1 MFSIYFLIMIFSID
15 NFLVCI
21 SYSIKKINISLKHI
35 FLMCLIN
42 TLAMFLSLSFANVL
56 TLFIPNFIFKFITF
70 IMLFSLGIY
79 NMFEDSIKK
88 YFYIKKRNKFL
99 NVYLDETS
107 ADFDNS
113 KSLSVFESVI
123 LSLVLSLDSLVGG
136 FSISLFNISITNI
149 LVIVFS
155 INLLF
160 FILGKYLGKYLNK
173 YIDFNLSYFCGFII
187 ILIALLNFI

>member
-1 MFSIYFLIMIFSID
+1 MFNIYFLIMIFSID
-15 NFLVCI
+15 NFLVCV
-21 SYSIKKINISLKHI
+21 SYSIKKIDISLKHI
-35 FLMCLIN
+35 FLMCFIN
-42 TLAMFLSLSFANVL
+42 TLTLFLFLSFVNVL
-56 TLFIPNFIFKFITF
+56 TLFIPNAIFKFITF

-88 YFYIKKRNKFL
+88 YFSLKKRNKFL

-113 KSLSVFESVI
+113 KNLSVFESVV

-136 FSISLFNISITNI
+136 FSISLFNMSTTNI

-173 YIDFNLSYFCGFII
+173 YINFNLSYFCGFII

>member
-1 MFSIYFLIMIFSID
+1 MFKIYFLIIMFSID

-21 SYSIKKINISLKHI
+21 SYSTKKINISLKHI
-35 FLMCLIN
+35 FLICLIN
-42 TLAMFLSLSFANVL
+42 TIS
-56 TLFIPNFIFKFITF
+56 LFISLIFIDVFKLFISDLIVKYISF

-88 YFYIKKRNKFL
+88 YFSLKKRNKFL
-99 NVYLDETS
+99 NVYLDSTS

-113 KSLSVFESVI
+113 KSLGVFESVI

-136 FSISLFNISITNI
+136 FSISLFNMSITNI
-149 LVIVFS
+149 LVIAFNM
-155 INLLF
+155 NLLSF
-160 FILGKYLGKYLNK
+160 MLGKYLGKYLNK
-173 YIDFNLSYFCGFII
+173 YINFNLSYFCGFII